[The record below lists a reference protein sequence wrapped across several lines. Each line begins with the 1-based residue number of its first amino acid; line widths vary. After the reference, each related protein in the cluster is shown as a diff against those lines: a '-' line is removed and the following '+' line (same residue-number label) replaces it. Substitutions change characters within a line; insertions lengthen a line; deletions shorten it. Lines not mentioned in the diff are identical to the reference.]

1 MQVVCGTGIRQRIGR
16 FRHRLRRQIDFWL
29 IGLLSR
35 LLRRNNDARGRLGIN
50 DRRAVTRRVSIV
62 AVIPWIVVVPVVMA
76 AVAVGKMSQAKV
88 QSVMSVVIAMM
99 SEVVAAMMSEVVAA
113 VMTVTSARQGGAVRT
128 EYR

>member
-1 MQVVCGTGIRQRIGR
+1 MLG
-16 FRHRLRRQIDFWL
+16 
-29 IGLLSR
+29 R

-50 DRRAVTRRVSIV
+50 DRPAVTRRVSIV

-113 VMTVTSARQGGAVRT
+113 VMSEVVAAVMTVTSARQGGAVRT